1 MIKKK
6 TIGKRKKI
14 IRRTCTGCG
23 QVREK
28 SEMLRVVKTPE
39 GDIKYDLK
47 GKVSG
52 RGAYVCY
59 DKNCVE
65 MAFKKKRLSKT
76 LKTDVSTNL
85 KDDIISLIS
94 NLKEKIH

>member
-6 TIGKRKKI
+6 TIGNRKKI
-14 IRRTCTGCG
+14 IRRTCTGCS
-23 QVREK
+23 QVKEK

-65 MAFKKKRLSKT
+65 MAFEKKRLSKT